1 MKSIKTVALG
11 TVVAAGLFGAAS
23 MTASADTSYTVQP
36 GDTLS
41 KISQKFVGNTSL
53 VSTIVSTNN
62 IANQHLIFA
71 GATITIPS
79 STVVSTNNVAP
90 VQKQVAPKQYVAPV
104 QKQAA
109 PKQYVAPVQ
118 KQAAPKQY
126 VAPVQ
131 KQTAPKQY
139 VAPVQKQTAQPKV
152 QKTSSYKGNSSSAKA
167 WIANKESGGSYSA
180 RSASG
185 KYIGKYQLTDS
196 YLNGDYSPANQER
209 VADRYVSQRYGSWDN
224 AKKAWLK
231 QGWY

>member
-41 KISQKFVGNTSL
+41 KISQKFVGDTSL
-53 VSTIVSTNN
+53 VSNIVSTNN

-90 VQKQVAPKQYVAPV
+90 VQKQEAPKQYVAPV

-118 KQAAPKQY
+118 KQA
-126 VAPVQ
+126 
-131 KQTAPKQY
+131 
-139 VAPVQKQTAQPKV
+139 AQPKV

>member
-41 KISQKFVGNTSL
+41 KISQKFVGDTSL

-90 VQKQVAPKQYVAPV
+90 VQKQ
-104 QKQAA
+104 AA

-118 KQAAPKQY
+118 KQ
-126 VAPVQ
+126 V
-131 KQTAPKQY
+131 
-139 VAPVQKQTAQPKV
+139 AQPKV

>member
-1 MKSIKTVALG
+1 MYRLNECTWHTNKNKGGIQNMKSIKIVALG

-90 VQKQVAPKQYVAPV
+90 VQKQ
-104 QKQAA
+104 AA

-118 KQAAPKQY
+118 KQA
-126 VAPVQ
+126 
-131 KQTAPKQY
+131 APKQY

-196 YLNGDYSPANQER
+196 YLNGDYSPANQEK

>member
-90 VQKQVAPKQYVAPV
+90 VQKQAAPKQYVAPV

-131 KQTAPKQY
+131 KQ
-139 VAPVQKQTAQPKV
+139 VAQPKI

-196 YLNGDYSPANQER
+196 YLNGDYSPANQEK